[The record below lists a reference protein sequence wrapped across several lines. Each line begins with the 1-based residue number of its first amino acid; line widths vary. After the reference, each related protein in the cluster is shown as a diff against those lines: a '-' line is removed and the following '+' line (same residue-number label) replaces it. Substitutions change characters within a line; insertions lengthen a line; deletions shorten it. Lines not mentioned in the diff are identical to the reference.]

1 MSDVRL
7 LAFWY
12 RQSLRVAAVRNL
24 EMMYNVRAG
33 MAVEEDFRQ
42 IRGVLE
48 EHIAT
53 LSGKV
58 LQGRDERIR
67 QNWEDLKQIGRG

>member
-1 MSDVRL
+1 
-7 LAFWY
+7 
-12 RQSLRVAAVRNL
+12 
-24 EMMYNVRAG
+24 MMYNVRAG